1 MEPQPDIWI
10 IWLFFALFY
19 GLMAIYHWRLSKK
32 RFIKFD
38 LPEIP
43 YLKPPPGGIPVNI
56 GVTAKDVKETFD
68 SYGNAF
74 NSYIEDYNKS
84 SRRQNRAAAGGF
96 LIACFAAVASLV
108 ITI

>member
-1 MEPQPDIWI
+1 MELQTNIWI

-19 GLMAIYHWRLSKK
+19 GLMALYHWRLSKK
-32 RFIKFD
+32 SFPQFK
-38 LPEIP
+38 LPAIP
-43 YLKPPPGGIPVNI
+43 YLEPPPGGIPINI

-68 SYGNAF
+68 SYRDAF
-74 NSYIEDYNKS
+74 NSYIESYNES

-96 LIACFAAVASLV
+96 LIAFLAAIVSLI